1 MNSMEFQLSF
11 FCLIKG
17 CENFWLMGI
26 LQIIRFT
33 RNVSQKKMLQLGVV
47 RGSVDVEEQNPKLN
61 QKIFT
66 KFQML

>member
-1 MNSMEFQLSF
+1 
-11 FCLIKG
+11 
-17 CENFWLMGI
+17 MGI

-66 KFQML
+66 KFQMLQIALKEADSNNPHKVVSSV